1 MASLRRD
8 IKLGRNP
15 EDVWRAIRDVGAVH
29 ERLAQGFVVDTA
41 LEPGARVVTF
51 ANGAVVRELIID
63 VDDDRRRLSYT
74 AIEGPLGST
83 HHNASFEVVGEPDGG
98 SRLVW
103 ITDVLPDDVAPAIE
117 GMMDQ
122 GVTAMIRTFGGVAV
136 E

>member
-122 GVTAMIRTFGGVAV
+122 GVTAMIRTFDGVAV